1 MNIPN
6 TSSIFS
12 EIRKPLIASGL
23 GFAYSYMLENDLNK
37 AMQYGSIIGLSN
49 ILSVKASNL
58 LLPEIHNE
66 ALNSIKNM
74 STQGALTGLIN
85 SGLQMV
91 LSKDVLYMENSI
103 IGAGCTISAIILEPT
118 FASII

>member
-1 MNIPN
+1 
-6 TSSIFS
+6 
-12 EIRKPLIASGL
+12 
-23 GFAYSYMLENDLNK
+23 MLESDVNK
-37 AMQYGSIIGLSN
+37 ALQYGSIVGLSN

-58 LLPEIHNE
+58 LVPELNSE

-74 STQGALTGLIN
+74 GIHGSLTGLIN
-85 SGLQMV
+85 AGLQMV

-103 IGAGCTISAIILEPT
+103 VGAGCTISSIILEPT